1 MAAARFVGNGVAD
14 MLRDSC
20 AYGALTFH
28 LLLNGLMR
36 QKQGCLTRDKTA
48 SFPLICCRQR
58 LMNPTGLRA
67 NLQEHTYT
75 ARDMAVPG
83 RTVCCWWSALW
94 PVPRRTPSPAV
105 VPSSERTSRSEDR
118 LRRPQTA
125 ELKHKPTMSS
135 PPRQVF
141 LRRSRRPVLSW
152 KPLVGPGRHGAT
164 GTGRAVTMGRYCR
177 RSAISLSRPYD
188 SKASRTTGG
197 G

>member
-75 ARDMAVPG
+75 ARDTDGHTWTDSLLLVVSTLA
-83 RTVCCWWSALW
+83 RASANTL
-94 PVPRRTPSPAV
+94 
-105 VPSSERTSRSEDR
+105 SSRCS
-118 LRRPQTA
+118 
-125 ELKHKPTMSS
+125 
-135 PPRQVF
+135 
-141 LRRSRRPVLSW
+141 
-152 KPLVGPGRHGAT
+152 
-164 GTGRAVTMGRYCR
+164 
-177 RSAISLSRPYD
+177 II
-188 SKASRTTGG
+188 
-197 G
+197 